1 MRSCLP
7 GMARG
12 TGSARLLAWP
22 FVRLCRFWLRAGSRT
37 VFLSARRSWARL
49 GLLGEEAQLGQR
61 HLLPQPGDLPEHGL
75 CCRQREGGELGD
87 SSGSP
92 WTDGLAL
99 PWLWAGQ
106 RAGTLGSPSS
116 RTDGLGEWL
125 HSPRVG
131 SEALQT
137 GECTHVKGLCCP
149 GSRWRPLPQ
158 PDTDE
163 QVHTATHSQCLP
175 SSPPKASPGP

>member
-61 HLLPQPGDLPEHGL
+61 HLLPQPRDLPEHGL

-92 WTDGLAL
+92 WADGLAL

-106 RAGTLGSPSS
+106 RAGTLGSPSP

-137 GECTHVKGLCCP
+137 AECTHVKGLCCP

-175 SSPPKASPGP
+175 SPPKASPGP